1 MAQHDSAHRPVREIM
16 TSQVVAVGPAV
27 SVQEIARMMRDN
39 NIGSVL
45 VVEQNRLMGVIS
57 DRQLAISC
65 LAEGRDPSRCTAGDI
80 MTRNPITVS
89 PDTSEGDA
97 IRLIGQHQVR
107 RLPVVEDN
115 TVIGIV
121 SVADLAKDLENCPEC
136 ITDLA
141 SELGKAA

>member
-1 MAQHDSAHRPVREIM
+1 MEQHDSAHRPVREIM
-16 TSQVVAVGPAV
+16 TNQVVAVGPLATG
-27 SVQEIARMMRDN
+27 QEIAARMRDN
-39 NIGSVL
+39 NVGSVL
-45 VVEQNRLMGVIS
+45 VVEQNRLQGVIS

-65 LAEGRDPSRCTAGDI
+65 LAEGRDPSACTAQEI
-80 MTRNPITVS
+80 MIRNPITVT

-97 IRLIGQHQVR
+97 LRLIGQHQIR

-136 ITDLA
+136 IADLA
-141 SELGKAA
+141 CELSKAA